1 MNSNTVLGKIMTLLS
16 LDREEVKL
24 TIARLADGTILES
37 ETFDVGEKVEVVSED
52 GTKTAAPDGEH
63 ELELTDESGNK
74 ETFKIIVKDGLIA
87 ERENVELE
95 EETEEVEAI
104 PATGGTIPDDTEL
117 AEEEVE
123 VKVEED
129 MEDEESDTIDL
140 AEVGKKVEEL
150 GYRIAELEKKLEAAE
165 EVEVEEEEM
174 EDHIEEEEI
183 EMQSKKLTGAP
194 VESLFNKQRKENKS
208 TIPNYHSSVL
218 GKMYRN

>member
-1 MNSNTVLGKIMTLLS
+1 
-16 LDREEVKL
+16 
-24 TIARLADGTILES
+24 
-37 ETFDVGEKVEVVSED
+37 
-52 GTKTAAPDGEH
+52 
-63 ELELTDESGNK
+63 
-74 ETFKIIVKDGLIA
+74 
-87 ERENVELE
+87 
-95 EETEEVEAI
+95 
-104 PATGGTIPDDTEL
+104 
-117 AEEEVE
+117 
-123 VKVEED
+123 

>member
-165 EVEVEEEEM
+165 EVEVEEEM

>member
-16 LDREEVKL
+16 LDREEVIL
-24 TIARLADGTILES
+24 AIARLADGTILES

-52 GTKTAAPDGEH
+52 GTKSAAPDGEH

-74 ETFKIIVKDGLIA
+74 ETFKIIVKDGLIS

-95 EETEEVEAI
+95 EETEEVEDI

-123 VKVEED
+123 EEVVE
-129 MEDEESDTIDL
+129 EESDTIDL

-165 EVEVEEEEM
+165 EVEEEEEEL